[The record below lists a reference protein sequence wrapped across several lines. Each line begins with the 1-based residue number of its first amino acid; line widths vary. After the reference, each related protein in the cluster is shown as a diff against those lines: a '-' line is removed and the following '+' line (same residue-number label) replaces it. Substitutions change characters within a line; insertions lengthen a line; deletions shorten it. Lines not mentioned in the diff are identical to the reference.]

1 MKWYKD
7 NMEFFRYVPNGKF
20 VVIVFN
26 HSENLA
32 VVRLFGHMPLWCF
45 GEATALLVL
54 CCVCRCSGRRFC
66 ATLSCFFLRLNA
78 IRNSTKRVSE
88 DNDAAEELSPDK
100 RQHLNAS
107 DEELLA
113 AR

>member
-1 MKWYKD
+1 
-7 NMEFFRYVPNGKF
+7 MENIIIRKILGDQIKCNVSTLKCKAAQAGKNIMCNISMFFF
-20 VVIVFN
+20 
-26 HSENLA
+26 
-32 VVRLFGHMPLWCF
+32 
-45 GEATALLVL
+45 
-54 CCVCRCSGRRFC
+54 
-66 ATLSCFFLRLNA
+66 RLNA

-88 DNDAAEELSPDK
+88 DIDAAEELSPDK